1 MPHQIEVSTTTKV
14 VKVKF
19 FVVGLSQHADDQ
31 PTRGLKCPEAGDCP
45 RGLIPPGQFGDGS
58 GKSGFKLA
66 TGTLSPAIA
75 AASALDFETEAAANT
90 WLESKAGESFIQSFT
105 SVIIVRSSAQ

>member
-1 MPHQIEVSTTTKV
+1 MPHQIEVSNTTKV

-31 PTRGLKCPEAGDCP
+31 PKRGLKCPEEDCP
-45 RGLIPPGQFGDGS
+45 RGLIPPGKFGDGT
-58 GKSGFKLA
+58 GDSGFKLA

-75 AASALDFETEAAANT
+75 AASALDFETEAAVDT
-90 WLESKAGESFIQSFT
+90 WLASKAGEAFIQSFT

>member
-1 MPHQIEVSTTTKV
+1 MSQQNEVTTKTKE

-19 FVVGLSQHADDQ
+19 FVVGLSQDANDQ
-31 PTRGLKCPEAGDCP
+31 PKRGLKCPEEDCP
-45 RGLIPPGQFGDGS
+45 RGLIPPGKFGDGD
-58 GKSGFKLA
+58 GARGFKRA

-75 AASALDFETEAAANT
+75 AAAALDFETEAAVDT
-90 WLESKAGESFIQSFT
+90 WLASKAGEAFIQSFT